1 MLADGA
7 LYVDKRLWGGRNGI
21 SMEFRMH
28 FTLHDGNAREV
39 FSMTPEIRSNQRSG
53 PDREL
58 TDIADYVLRYR
69 PRGRTVLDIARLRM
83 TDTLACA
90 LDALDY
96 AECTKLLGPYVKG
109 TVVPRGA
116 RVPGTAY
123 VLDPVKA
130 AFDLGTMIRWLD
142 FNDTFTAAQGSHP
155 SDNLGGILAAAD
167 ALSRE
172 RAASRKPP
180 LAMRDVLHALIMAYE
195 IQGCI
200 AIENDFNAMGIDHP
214 MLSRVAVAAVVT
226 RLMGG
231 GRNEIINAV
240 SNAWVDASLRVYRQ
254 APNAG
259 WRKSWAAGN
268 ACAEGVRL
276 ARMAMAGEMGYPT
289 VLSARKWGFYERYR
303 GGKAFR
309 FQRPYGDYIIRNSM
323 FKFVAA
329 GMHGQS
335 AAECA
340 FRLHPH
346 VRGRLAEIARIDIFS
361 QRALMGIMDKTGPL
375 HNPADRDHSVQYVVA
390 VGLIYGK
397 LEASDFEDAFAADPR
412 IDALRTRMTVTEEP
426 RFTREFTDPKIRSSA
441 NAIQVTFKDGSR
453 TPKVVVEFPF
463 GHPRRLKE
471 AGPVLRAKFERA
483 LGRRYSPKRVRQILA
498 LCDDGARLEATPV
511 QAFMDMLAVRR

>member
-1 MLADGA
+1 M
-7 LYVDKRLWGGRNGI
+7 
-21 SMEFRMH
+21 
-28 FTLHDGNAREV
+28 TTEV
-39 FSMTPEIRSNQRSG
+39 RSNKRSG

-58 TDIADYVLRYR
+58 TDIADYVLGYR
-69 PRGRTVLDIARLRM
+69 AKSRKVLDIARLRM

-96 AECTKLLGPYVKG
+96 PDCTKLLGPYIRG
-109 TVVPRGA
+109 TVVPNGA

-167 ALSRE
+167 ALSCEGR
-172 RAASRKPP
+172 P
-180 LAMRDVLHALIMAYE
+180 LLVRDVLEALVKCYE

-214 MLSRVAVAAVVT
+214 MLSRVACAAVVT
-226 RLMGG
+226 QMMGG
-231 GRNEIINAV
+231 GRNEIVNAA
-240 SNAWVDASLRVYRQ
+240 SNAWIDASLRVYRQ

-268 ACAEGVRL
+268 ATAEGVRL
-276 ARMAMAGEMGYPT
+276 ACMAMAGEMGYPT
-289 VLSARKWGFYERYR
+289 VLTAKKWGFYDRYR
-303 GGKAFR
+303 GGKPFT
-309 FQRPYGDYIIRNSM
+309 FQRPYGDFIIQNSM

-335 AAECA
+335 AVECA

-346 VRGRLAEIARIDIFS
+346 VKDKLSQIARIDIHS

-390 VGLIYGK
+390 VGLIHGK
-397 LEASDFEDAFAADPR
+397 LDAADFEDAFAADPR
-412 IDALRTRMTVTEEP
+412 IDALRTKMTVTEDP
-426 RFTREFTDPKIRSSA
+426 RYTREFTDPKVRSSA
-441 NAIQVTFKDGSR
+441 NAIQVTFKDGTR
-453 TPKVVVEFPF
+453 TPKVEVQFPF

-471 AGPVLRAKFERA
+471 AGPVLRAKFERSLA
-483 LGRRYSPKRVRQILA
+483 RRYSAKRVMQILA
-498 LCDDGARLEATPV
+498 LCDDAARLERTPV
-511 QAFMDMLAVRR
+511 HEFMTLLAL

>member
-1 MLADGA
+1 M
-7 LYVDKRLWGGRNGI
+7 
-21 SMEFRMH
+21 S
-28 FTLHDGNAREV
+28 TEV
-39 FSMTPEIRSNQRSG
+39 KSNVRSG

-58 TDIADYVLRYR
+58 TDIADYVLGYR
-69 PRGRTVLDIARLRM
+69 ARGTTGRKVLDIARLRM

-96 AECTKLLGPYVKG
+96 PDCTKLLGPVIKG
-109 TVVPRGA
+109 STVPLGA
-116 RVPGTAY
+116 RVPGTAL

-130 AFDLGTMIRWLD
+130 AFDIGSLIRWLD

-172 RAASRKPP
+172 RAAKRRAP
-180 LAMRDVLHALIMAYE
+180 LLMRDVLEAFIKAYE

-200 AIENDFNAMGIDHP
+200 AIENDFNAMGVDHTL
-214 MLSRVAVAAVVT
+214 LSRVATAAVVT
-226 RLMGG
+226 QMMGG
-231 GRNEIINAV
+231 TRNEIINAV
-240 SNAWVDASLRVYRQ
+240 SNAWIDASLRVYRQ

-268 ACAEGVRL
+268 AASEGVRL

-289 VLSARKWGFYERYR
+289 VLSAKKWGFYDCHN
-303 GGKAFR
+303 GGKPFT
-309 FQRPYGDYIIRNSM
+309 FQRAYGDYVIQNSM

-335 AAECA
+335 AVECA
-340 FRLHPH
+340 FRLHEH
-346 VRGRLAEIARIDIFS
+346 VKDKLSAIERVEIFS

-390 VGLIYGK
+390 VGLIHGK
-397 LEASDFEDAFAADPR
+397 LDASDFEDAFAADPR
-412 IDALRTRMTVTEEP
+412 IDALRAKMIVVEDK
-426 RFTREFTDPKIRSSA
+426 RFTREFYDPKKRSSA
-441 NAIQVTFKDGSR
+441 NAIQVTFKDGTR

-463 GHPRRLKE
+463 GHPRRLKN
-471 AGPVLRAKFERA
+471 AGVVLRSKFERSLA
-483 LGRRYSPKRVRQILA
+483 RRYSAKRVKQILA
-498 LCDDGARLEATPV
+498 LCDDGARLENTPV
-511 QAFMDMLAVRR
+511 HVFMGMLAL

>member
-1 MLADGA
+1 M
-7 LYVDKRLWGGRNGI
+7 
-21 SMEFRMH
+21 
-28 FTLHDGNAREV
+28 TTEV
-39 FSMTPEIRSNQRSG
+39 RSNKRSS

-58 TDIADYVLRYR
+58 TDIADYVLSYR
-69 PRGRTVLDIARLRM
+69 AKSRKVLDIARLRM

-96 AECTKLLGPYVKG
+96 PDCTKLLGPVIKG
-109 TVVPRGA
+109 TVVPNGA

-130 AFDLGTMIRWLD
+130 AFDLGSMIRWLD

-167 ALSRE
+167 VLSRE
-172 RAASRKPP
+172 GKP
-180 LAMRDVLHALIMAYE
+180 LTMRDVLEALVKCYE

-214 MLSRVAVAAVVT
+214 MLSRVACAAVVT
-226 RLMGG
+226 QMMGG
-231 GRNEIINAV
+231 TRNEIINAV
-240 SNAWVDASLRVYRQ
+240 SNAWIDASLRVYRQ

-259 WRKSWAAGN
+259 WRKSWSAGN
-268 ACAEGVRL
+268 AAAEGVRL
-276 ARMAMAGEMGYPT
+276 ARMAMAGEMGYLT
-289 VLSARKWGFYERYR
+289 VLTAKKWGFYDRYR
-303 GGKAFR
+303 GGQPFT
-309 FQRPYGDYIIRNSM
+309 FQRKYGDFIIQNSM

-335 AAECA
+335 AVECA

-346 VRGRLAEIARIDIFS
+346 VKDKLSQIARIEIYS

-390 VGLIYGK
+390 VGLIHGK
-397 LEASDFEDAFAADPR
+397 LDASDFEDAFAADPR
-412 IDALRTRMTVTEEP
+412 IDALRAKMTVTEDA

-453 TPKVVVEFPF
+453 APKVVVEFPF
-463 GHPRRLKE
+463 GHPRRLKD
-471 AGPVLRAKFERA
+471 AGAVLRNKFERSLA
-483 LGRRYSPKRVRQILA
+483 RRYSAKRVKQILA
-498 LCDDGARLEATPV
+498 LCDDAARLERTPV
-511 QAFMDMLAVRR
+511 HAFMGLLAL

>member
-1 MLADGA
+1 MSA
-7 LYVDKRLWGGRNGI
+7 
-21 SMEFRMH
+21 
-28 FTLHDGNAREV
+28 EV
-39 FSMTPEIRSNQRSG
+39 KSNVRTA

-58 TDIADYVLRYR
+58 IDIADYVLAYR
-69 PRGRTVLDIARLRM
+69 ARSRKVLDIARLRL

-96 AECTKLLGPYVKG
+96 PDCTKLLGPVMQG
-109 TVVPRGA
+109 TWVPLGA
-116 RVPGTAY
+116 RVPGTAF

-130 AFDLGTMIRWLD
+130 AFDIGSLIRWLD

-172 RAASRKPP
+172 RAAQRGKPV
-180 LAMRDVLHALIMAYE
+180 LMRDVLEALIMAYE

-200 AIENDFNAMGIDHP
+200 AIENDFNAMGVDHT
-214 MLSRVAVAAVVT
+214 MLSRVATAAVVT

-231 GRNEIINAV
+231 TRPEIVNAV
-240 SNAWVDASLRVYRQ
+240 SNAWIDASLRVYRQ

-268 ACAEGVRL
+268 AVSEGVRL

-289 VLSARKWGFYERYR
+289 VLSAKKWGFYDRYR
-303 GGKAFR
+303 DGKPFV
-309 FQRPYGDYIIRNSM
+309 FQRAYGDYVIQHSM

-340 FRLHPH
+340 FRLHAL
-346 VRGRLAEIARIDIFS
+346 VKDRLAEIQRIDIFS

-390 VGLIYGK
+390 VGLIHGK
-397 LEASDFEDAFAADPR
+397 LDARDFEDATAADSR
-412 IDALRTRMTVTEEP
+412 IDALRAKMHVTEDP
-426 RFTREFTDPKIRSSA
+426 RYTRDFTDPKIRSSA
-441 NAIQVTFKDGSR
+441 NAIQVTFKDGKR
-453 TPKVVVEFPF
+453 TPKVEVAFPF
-463 GHPRRLKE
+463 GHPRRLKD
-471 AGPVLRAKFERA
+471 AGPLLRAKFERSLA
-483 LGRRYSPKRVRQILA
+483 RRYAAKQVEAILS
-498 LCDDGARLEATPV
+498 LCDDPARLEATPV
-511 QAFMDMLAVRR
+511 HVFMAMLAA

>member
-1 MLADGA
+1 M
-7 LYVDKRLWGGRNGI
+7 
-21 SMEFRMH
+21 S
-28 FTLHDGNAREV
+28 TEV
-39 FSMTPEIRSNQRSG
+39 RSNQRTG

-58 TDIADYVLRYR
+58 TDIADYVLSYR
-69 PRGRTVLDIARLRM
+69 ARSRKILDIAGLRM

-96 AECTKLLGPYVKG
+96 PDCTKLLGPVIKG
-109 TVVPRGA
+109 TMVPLGA
-116 RVPGTAY
+116 RVPGTAF

-130 AFDLGTMIRWLD
+130 AFDLGSMIRWLD
-142 FNDTFTAAQGSHP
+142 FNDTFTAAQGSHA

-172 RAASRKPP
+172 RASAGKAP
-180 LAMRDVLHALIMAYE
+180 LTLREVLEALIKAYE

-200 AIENDFNAMGIDHP
+200 AIENDFNAIGVDHP
-214 MLSRVAVAAVVT
+214 LLSRVATAAVVT
-226 RLMGG
+226 HMMGG
-231 GRNEIINAV
+231 GRAEIINAV
-240 SNAWVDASLRVYRQ
+240 SNAWIDTSLRVYRQ

-268 ACAEGVRL
+268 AVSEGVRL

-289 VLSARKWGFYERYR
+289 VLTAKKWGFYDR
-303 GGKAFR
+303 FR
-309 FQRPYGDYIIRNSM
+309 NGRPFSFQRPYADYVIRNSM

-335 AAECA
+335 AVECA

-346 VRGRLAEIARIDIFS
+346 VKDRLADIQRIDIHS

-390 VGLIYGK
+390 VGLIHGR

-412 IDALRTRMTVTEEP
+412 IDALRDKMTVTEDK

-441 NAIQVTFKDGSR
+441 NAIEVTFRDGTR
-453 TPKVVVEFPF
+453 TPRVTVQFPF

-471 AGPVLRAKFERA
+471 AGPVLRAKFERSLA
-483 LGRRYSPKRVRQILA
+483 RRYSAKRVNAILA

-511 QAFMDMLAVRR
+511 HDFMTLLAL